1 MVFEK
6 IAALLNDYK
15 ELEGGVTPET
25 TFESLGFDSLDR
37 VELAMSI
44 EEAFGITL
52 EPDVNMRSVQDLAD
66 AVEARLSQLPKEGNA

>member
-6 IAALLNDYK
+6 IAALLTDYK
-15 ELEGGVTPET
+15 ELDGGLTPGT
-25 TFESLGFDSLDR
+25 TFESLGLDSLDR

-52 EPDVNMRSVQDLAD
+52 ELDAGMTTMQSLVD
-66 AVEARLSQLPKEGNA
+66 AVEARLAQKENA